1 MTAQYF
7 LDTNV
12 VAYAASNEATDAA
25 KTAIARQLL
34 LTESIGL
41 SAQVL
46 QEFFVVVTRKFQR
59 RLSIADA
66 EVFLDSL
73 AAFPVVPL
81 TPELI
86 RRGIRLH
93 ERYQIS
99 YWDGA
104 ILAAAKELAATT
116 VFSEDL
122 AHGQTYDGVTVLNPF
137 LPGTELPGNQAGAPA
152 A

>member
-1 MTAQYF
+1 MTAQFF

-12 VAYAASNEATDAA
+12 VAYAASNDAADAA
-25 KTAIARQLL
+25 KTTISRRLL
-34 LTESIGL
+34 LAESVGL

-59 RLSIADA
+59 PLTIANA

-73 AAFPVVPL
+73 ATFPVVPL

-93 ERYQIS
+93 ERHRIS

-104 ILAAAKELAATT
+104 ILAAAKELAAT
-116 VFSEDL
+116 VLYSEDL
-122 AHGQTYDGVTVLNPF
+122 AHGQIYDGVTVLNPF
-137 LPGTELPGNQAGAPA
+137 LSDVELPA
-152 A
+152 